1 MSLNCH
7 LTFIQITFHHHPGAD
22 IRVSPPSKSCHT
34 SNQTSTDHL
43 HAGHISPPSKWR
55 YKYHLHP
62 HPIPPQPRPIDSH
75 LNSVQVACHLN
86 LCPDNCI
93 SPPSKWRINSFLSL
107 QIASELHSSTITNP
121 YRSKDVRHKSHPN
134 WIQAPSPMP
143 HITSIQVTRF
153 ASRCNPCHVPPPNK
167 VLVSVSPGPIW
178 NTPKYQNVRSPP
190 NRSLLTYILVPRS
203 KYHLH
208 PCTASPPY
216 MPKNSCLTSICVAS
230 RISQLHASPISPQ
243 IKVLRIASNL
253 HPGHIS
259 TTPRWQDVHLTSI
272 HIHSHLHQSPYIHI
286 LSSSRSHLICI

>member
-34 SNQTSTDHL
+34 SNQTSTDHLL

-107 QIASELHSSTITNP
+107 QIASELHSNTITNP
-121 YRSKDVRHKSHPN
+121 YRSKDIRRKSHPN
-134 WIQAPSPMP
+134 WILAPSPVS
-143 HITSIQVTRF
+143 HITSIQVIRF
-153 ASRCNPCHVPPPNK
+153 ASRCNPSHVPPPNRSSYLCLQVPSETHQSIK
-167 VLVSVSPGPIW
+167 MYVHPHTGPSW
-178 NTPKYQNVRSPP
+178 
-190 NRSLLTYILVPRS
+190 
-203 KYHLH
+203 
-208 PCTASPPY
+208 
-216 MPKNSCLTSICVAS
+216 
-230 RISQLHASPISPQ
+230 PISW
-243 IKVLRIASNL
+243 S
-253 HPGHIS
+253 
-259 TTPRWQDVHLTSI
+259 QDSSITSI
-272 HIHSHLHQSPYIHI
+272 HVQHHLHAYPKI
-286 LSSSRSHLICI
+286 LV